1 MRRNKR
7 INTRRMAKP
16 DPLTINH
23 LVILTCLNE
32 DKLEAEKLART
43 KYTGG
48 QKGGPPPDLLGDI
61 NVEPTP
67 EFDDAEQRAARQEL
81 KTNPVV
87 RVMYNIL
94 ANEVNKAVS
103 KSLGYIPPSA
113 VCQRA
118 HFTGLFTKTHIC
130 EEASLTSALVISEP
144 VCVCTENGCKK
155 SLKRK
160 RRRIIRK
167 TGPLFGVGPVMS

>member
-1 MRRNKR
+1 MRRNKHLS
-7 INTRRMAKP
+7 TRRMAKP

-32 DKLEAEKLART
+32 DKVEVEKLARI
-43 KYTGG
+43 KSTGG
-48 QKGGPPPDLLGDI
+48 KEDGPPPDFLGEI
-61 NVEPTP
+61 EVEPIRG
-67 EFDDAEQRAARQEL
+67 FDDAERRAARQEL
-81 KTNPVV
+81 KINPAV
-87 RVMYNIL
+87 RAMYNIL

-118 HFTGLFTKTHIC
+118 HFAGLFTKTHIR

-144 VCVCTENGCKK
+144 VCACTEDGCKK

-160 RRRIIRK
+160 RRRIITK
-167 TGPLFGVGPVMS
+167 TGSIIPLLPL